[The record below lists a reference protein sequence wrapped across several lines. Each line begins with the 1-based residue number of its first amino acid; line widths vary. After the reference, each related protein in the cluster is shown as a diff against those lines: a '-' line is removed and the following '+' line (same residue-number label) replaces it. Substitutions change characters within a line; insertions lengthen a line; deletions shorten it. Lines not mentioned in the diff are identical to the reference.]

1 MGFKVRGQKPVR
13 RWSLHSFFWQSRGHL
28 PKNYKHRL
36 YVQKSCEK
44 HFCTKMLLIKCWWLQ
59 IYLYALWGQKP
70 VRSWSFRSKSF
81 CSFFL
86 TKQIYLYTL
95 SEVHFADKGKKR
107 KKSNN
112 TTLFLFGPFLVDEII
127 WGSIFFCAQ
136 KNVKIL
142 FFPQEGFN
150 FICQRSFGKPLSL
163 GNLSF
168 CPSFFDLHKS
178 KKPAELNKERHTE

>member
-1 MGFKVRGQKPVR
+1 MCLKLGGQKPVR
-13 RWSLHSFFWQSRGHL
+13 R
-28 PKNYKHRL
+28 
-36 YVQKSCEK
+36 
-44 HFCTKMLLIKCWWLQ
+44 
-59 IYLYALWGQKP
+59 
-70 VRSWSFRSKSF
+70 WSFRSKSF

-142 FFPQEGFN
+142 FASDKLTSGGRSTDGIWCCVDIFMCDILNMVGRQTFN
-150 FICQRSFGKPLSL
+150 LMKSGKRNKFAIVFCTYFFRGNFDEELFI
-163 GNLSF
+163 NYVIYI
-168 CPSFFDLHKS
+168 
-178 KKPAELNKERHTE
+178 